1 MSADFLGFLDEAITP
16 APKGATPERPIRAED
31 VGHAA
36 AVAVAILCGGLA
48 VALLMGVL

>member
-16 APKGATPERPIRAED
+16 APKGVAPEQPIRAED
-31 VGHAA
+31 IGHAA
-36 AVAVAILCGGLA
+36 AVVVAILCGGLS